1 VSHLLLG
8 PRRLGH
14 RRLGPRRLGHRRL
27 RPRRRGHRLL
37 GHRRLRHGRLGHRR
51 VGRSRRLHRW
61 RCVGDLRN
69 RAAGRTVGQ
78 RAAQDSVAHLRLR
91 TAVRSRIRR
100 GTRVFGG
107 REQRT
112 AQARALRSAVARF
125 VGLQGAGHLGR
136 SRRSATEIARQRG
149 QTAGGRAR
157 GFGDGPHGRSGP
169 ALLLL
174 EAVGELFRPLPER
187 ERVRLGGE
195 GGQFGA
201 DVEVPR
207 ALRGRSRTR
216 GRCGR
221 CGRRTS
227 GSRVAQRTS
236 QRRVRSAPA
245 SRFRSSPVRCLEAR
259 RPRRGRRILRC
270 RHDSPRSA
278 GRLRRPTI
286 RVAVLVESTQCPMSS
301 FPINRTRRAARETPA
316 PASCERTRVEL

>member
-1 VSHLLLG
+1 M
-8 PRRLGH
+8 
-14 RRLGPRRLGHRRL
+14 
-27 RPRRRGHRLL
+27 
-37 GHRRLRHGRLGHRR
+37 
-51 VGRSRRLHRW
+51 GRSRRLHRW
-61 RCVGDLRN
+61 RCVGELRN
-69 RAAGRTVGQ
+69 RAARRAVGQ
-78 RAAQDSVAHLRLR
+78 RAAQDSAAHLRLR

-100 GTRVFGG
+100 GTGGFGG

-112 AQARALRSAVARF
+112 AQARALRSAVTRF
-125 VGLQGAGHLGR
+125 IGLQGARHLGW

-149 QTAGGRAR
+149 QATGGRAR
-157 GFGDGPHGRSGP
+157 GFGDGPAGRSRP

-174 EAVGELFRPLPER
+174 EAVGKLFRPLPEG
-187 ERVRLGGE
+187 ERVRFGGE
-195 GGQFGA
+195 RGQFGA
-201 DVEVPR
+201 HVEVAR
-207 ALRGRSRTR
+207 ALRGRSRAR
-216 GRCGR
+216 GRCRR

-227 GSRVAQRTS
+227 RSGVAQRTS
-236 QRRVRSAPA
+236 QRRIRSAPA

-301 FPINRTRRAARETPA
+301 FPINRTRRRARETPA